1 MTPSLISPRWLQRAV
16 GILGAAFPFVLV
28 AFGGERESISA
39 HYHGPARDI
48 FVGWLSL
55 IAGAL
60 AVYVGYDGG
69 DKRCARAAA
78 VGLLVL
84 TYFPT
89 GPGLSGWLHLAG
101 ALVFFGSSAALC
113 WRFGY
118 GSRPRL
124 FRGLSL
130 GIVACIAWALVAGL
144 TGGSIFAPEAVAVLL
159 FGAAW
164 LAKAGALFKPQ
175 AA

>member
-1 MTPSLISPRWLQRAV
+1 MNASLISPQWLLRAV
-16 GILGAAFPFVLV
+16 GVLGVLFPL
-28 AFGGERESISA
+28 ALTIFGGERESLSA

-48 FVGWLSL
+48 FVGWLSM
-55 IAGAL
+55 IALAL
-60 AVYVGYDGG
+60 AVYKGYDGG
-69 DKRCARAAA
+69 DKQCARAAA

-84 TYFPT
+84 TYAPT
-89 GPGLSGWLHLAG
+89 GGATGMVHLAG
-101 ALVFFGSSAALC
+101 ALVFFGAIAALT
-113 WRFGY
+113 WRFGM

-130 GIVACIAWALVAGL
+130 GIVGCIAWALVAGL

-164 LAKAGALFKPQ
+164 LVKGRAWERQ
-175 AA
+175 A

>member
-16 GILGAAFPFVLV
+16 GILGLSFPFVLV
-28 AFGGERESISA
+28 IFGGERESLSA

-48 FVGWLSL
+48 FVGWLTL

-84 TYFPT
+84 TYAPT
-89 GPGLSGWLHLAG
+89 GGATGGLHLAG
-101 ALVFFGSSAALC
+101 ALVFFGAVAALT

-130 GIVACIAWALVAGL
+130 GIVGCIAWALVAGL

-164 LAKAGALFKPQ
+164 LVKGRALWQ
-175 AA
+175 AAT